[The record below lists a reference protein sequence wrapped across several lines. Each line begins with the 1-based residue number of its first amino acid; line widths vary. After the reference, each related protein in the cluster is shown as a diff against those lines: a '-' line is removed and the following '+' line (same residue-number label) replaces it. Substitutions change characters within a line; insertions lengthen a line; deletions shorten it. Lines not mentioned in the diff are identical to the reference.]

1 MTYPNAPLEQL
12 VLEQLRFYVTQ
23 EVAAEQAH
31 EMTVDVRMGNFM
43 ANTLLMSMQRKVYAH
58 RTHVETQTLP
68 CRGRIVPQEYPQSVL
83 VALPQPWWRRLLRLP
98 ERTRWLPV
106 TGTAEMADARAGIEV
121 TGEVRVTADYF
132 SAFPDARINFPDN
145 LGPLVT
151 YVQAKTSD
159 SARWWEA

>member
-1 MTYPNAPLEQL
+1 MPDLSLEKV
-12 VLEQLRFYVTQ
+12 VLEQLRFAITQ

-31 EMTVDVRMGNFM
+31 QMIADVRMGRYI
-43 ANTLLMSMQRKVYAH
+43 ANTLLMSLQRKVYAH
-58 RTHVETQTLP
+58 RTYVETQTLP

-83 VALPQPWWRRLLRLP
+83 VALPQPWWRKLLRLP

-121 TGEVRVTADYF
+121 AGEVDVRAEYF
-132 SAFPDARINFPDN
+132 SAFPDAPFDFPDN

-151 YVQAKTSD
+151 YVQTQPPGRA
-159 SARWWEA
+159 WWFDR